1 MSGSTKSLLRWIAG
15 VLVAAAV
22 AILSIVFVM
31 DIYLAL
37 QDPAEPVPVLVEDR
51 R

>member
-1 MSGSTKSLLRWIAG
+1 MSGSTKSLLSWIAG

-22 AILSIVFVM
+22 AILSVIFVM

-37 QDPAEPVPVLVEDR
+37 QEPSEPVPVER

>member
-1 MSGSTKSLLRWIAG
+1 MIRGSKSLLTWIAG
-15 VLVAAAV
+15 VLAAAV
-22 AILSIVFVM
+22 IAILSVIFVM

-37 QDPAEPVPVLVEDR
+37 EKPSEPAPIER